1 MRIRAKLTLWASNE
15 PVTIIGFVSNY
26 NETRAVVVNSNGAVS
41 STPLCGLEIL
51 DEDYIPKEN

>member
-15 PVTIIGFVSNY
+15 QVIIIGFVSNY
-26 NETRAVVVNSNGAVS
+26 NETQAVVVNSNGAIT

-51 DEDYIPKEN
+51 DKDYIPKEN